1 MERRLRAN
9 GLVFLLLSFVQADYK
24 ATLAAGAHLRN
35 ESKRFALREGR
46 KSKPFMEKTRRARQ
60 RRRSPPRF
68 VPLIF
73 FLLDAF
79 LSLIQLAKNCVRPNS
94 VYKTGHGAY

>member
-46 KSKPFMEKTRRARQ
+46 KSKPFMEKRGALGSVVEARRGLFRLF
-60 RRRSPPRF
+60 SF
-68 VPLIF
+68 SLM
-73 FLLDAF
+73 
-79 LSLIQLAKNCVRPNS
+79 LSFR
-94 VYKTGHGAY
+94 